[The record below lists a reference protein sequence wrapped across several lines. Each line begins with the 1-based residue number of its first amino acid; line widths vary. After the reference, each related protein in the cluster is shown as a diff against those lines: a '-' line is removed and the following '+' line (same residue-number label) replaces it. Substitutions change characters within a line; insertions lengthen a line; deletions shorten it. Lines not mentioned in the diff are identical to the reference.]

1 MRYIAQMLLV
11 VLIILFAAQV
21 VAVLADLVER
31 F

>member
-31 F
+31 L